1 MQWDINPEA
10 IQSADRHYAETL
22 ALPDLRGLTEALE
35 SRRRPPNPTATDA
48 KAREIYAEM
57 IREIQD
63 LLREIRFGTGTALM
77 LLFDAS
83 ITPKDPPSEPPPS
96 VPGLFI
102 TEGEMAMLLTNDNFH
117 PPGMLATDRHLHIGG
132 GQTLG
137 AWFGGLMLD
146 TALLKCHG
154 LLDRLT
160 VALWC
165 HAQLPIDET
174 KAGEMKYPTFTREWI
189 KRLKASY
196 EPDPAWSSFSDLL
209 DTPLAKE
216 LVSYRHTGT
225 HKRRAGSAL
234 NGGFERWHAD
244 EINPESPIHK
254 VSHGMS
260 VIDHANA
267 PLATY
272 RELLLPALTAATKMI
287 QRHTAANEDSAK

>member
-1 MQWDINPEA
+1 MQWDINQEA
-10 IQSADRHYAETL
+10 MQSADRHYADTL

-35 SRRRPPNPTATDA
+35 LRRRPPNSTATGA
-48 KAREIYAEM
+48 RSREIYAEM
-57 IREIQD
+57 IREVQD

-77 LLFDAS
+77 LLFDANQAQREPS
-83 ITPKDPPSEPPPS
+83 SEPPSS

-117 PPGMLATDRHLHIGG
+117 PPSTLATDRHLHVGG

-137 AWFGGLMLD
+137 AWFGGHLLD

-174 KAGEMKYPTFTREWI
+174 KAGELKYPSFTREWI

-196 EPDPAWSSFSDLL
+196 ESDPDWTTFSALV

-216 LVSYRHTGT
+216 LVRYRHTGT

-234 NGGFERWHAD
+234 NGGAERWHAD
-244 EINPESPIHK
+244 EINSESPSHK

-267 PLATY
+267 PLTTY
-272 RELLLPALTAATKMI
+272 RELLLPALTTASKMI
-287 QRHTAANEDSAK
+287 QRHTTDTEHPAK